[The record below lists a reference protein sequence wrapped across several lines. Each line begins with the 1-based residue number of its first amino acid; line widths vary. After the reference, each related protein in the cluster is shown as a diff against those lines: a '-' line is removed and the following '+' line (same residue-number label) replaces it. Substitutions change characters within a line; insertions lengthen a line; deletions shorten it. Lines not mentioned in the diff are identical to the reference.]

1 MAQYN
6 QGRVTVNVPDEFSL
20 KDQDH
25 KRIKQ
30 SVSEA
35 ISDNIKDFYINIS
48 GKQSINSS
56 KIESVEIEY
65 KRYNSA
71 QELEADGLTDVAS
84 IVKNT
89 HYFET
94 ENGKTEH
101 LTLQNIRITIYTVT
115 GRELK
120 YDSLRLN
127 IPEGM
132 QDRYGLDFV
141 NPNRRYLRLNIEGI
155 NKELNNYILELL
167 DKRENITNRIW
178 ENIVKDVLEELYA
191 RTYGWYMILKF
202 SAEDKNNE
210 QWNHEPHTLY
220 VVNKQETKI
229 IKITDLLRDYF
240 NLGYPDD
247 KYRSDTAAYA
257 LKSFL
262 YINTGGTICTDN
274 IKDRYPHIPIIELSY
289 KKNYAELMKLRDEQR

>member
-1 MAQYN
+1 MQYN
-6 QGRVTVNVPDEFSL
+6 QGHVTVNVPDEFSL

-30 SVSEA
+30 SMSEA
-35 ISDNIKDFYINIS
+35 ISENIKDFYINIS
-48 GKQSINSS
+48 GKIAINSS
-56 KIESVEIEY
+56 KIVAVEAEY

-71 QELEADGLTDVAS
+71 QELEADGLTDVAT
-84 IVKNT
+84 IVKDT
-89 HYFET
+89 HYIET

-101 LTLQNIRITIYTVT
+101 FTLQNIRITIYTVT

-120 YDSLRLN
+120 YDSIRLN

-141 NPNRRYLRLNIEGI
+141 NPNRRYLRLNIEDI
-155 NKELNNYILELL
+155 NKELNNYIIELL
-167 DKRENITNRIW
+167 EKRENITNHIW

-191 RTYGWYMILKF
+191 FKYGWYMILK
-202 SAEDKNNE
+202 SNGNNE

-240 NLGYPDD
+240 DIGHNKPSDR
-247 KYRSDTAAYA
+247 YRWNTAEAE
-257 LKSFL
+257 LRSLL
-262 YINTGGTICTDN
+262 YINRRGTVNTDN

-289 KKNYAELMKLRDEQR
+289 KKNYAELMKLREEQR

>member
-1 MAQYN
+1 MQYN
-6 QGRVTVNVPDEFSL
+6 QGHVTVNVPDEFSL

-30 SVSEA
+30 SMSEA
-35 ISDNIKDFYINIS
+35 IQENIKDFYINIS
-48 GKQSINSS
+48 GKQYINSS

-71 QELEADGLTDVAS
+71 QELEADG
-84 IVKNT
+84 
-89 HYFET
+89 
-94 ENGKTEH
+94 
-101 LTLQNIRITIYTVT
+101 
-115 GRELK
+115 LK

-141 NPNRRYLRLNIEGI
+141 NPNRRYLRLDIEDI
-155 NKELNNYILELL
+155 NRELNNYILELL
-167 DKRENITNRIW
+167 DKRENITSRIW
-178 ENIVKDVLEELYA
+178 GNIVKDVLEERYA
-191 RTYGWYMILKF
+191 RTYGWYMILK
-202 SAEDKNNE
+202 SKAKDRCNE

-220 VVNKQETKI
+220 VIDRKETKI
-229 IKITDLLRDYF
+229 IKITDLIRDYF

-257 LKSFL
+257 LKSVL